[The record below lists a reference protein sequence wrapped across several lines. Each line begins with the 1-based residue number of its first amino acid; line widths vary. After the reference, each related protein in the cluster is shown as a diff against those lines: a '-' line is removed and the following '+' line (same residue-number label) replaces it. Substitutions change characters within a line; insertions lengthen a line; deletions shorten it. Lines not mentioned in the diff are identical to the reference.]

1 MRTKL
6 NQTKLTHLHIS
17 VFVASLGLGLYVYF
31 IPVFAQTFGATFLD
45 LGFIGSAY
53 AVTYAITPIVIG
65 YLADRLNRA
74 WLFTLGLAVNAVATI
89 VLVLVR
95 TVGDIVVLRLLSG
108 LGYAFFWPT
117 AEILVTDIAPV
128 EKRVREM
135 GAYSVAWGSGFLIG
149 PLIGGFIIQSLGF
162 MPLFLIATG
171 LIAVAFVFSLIWLVP
186 NYKRTAVSS
195 QGTSGSLFT
204 IRRLLPWYLMLLC
217 YGIAFSVVN
226 AIYSGYANS
235 LGVNAALIG
244 LTFTGFGIARIFVFA
259 TSERYLLFGENRTLI
274 IASVMIS
281 VGLIAIAQIHDFVGF
296 LGAMVLLGGSFA
308 LIFPLSISLVSRH
321 FTYDKLGAAVGSY
334 ETVFGIGAVIGPV
347 LAGMIAS
354 LASVQTSFLTM
365 AMFGVLMVGF
375 TLAGRAHS
383 STGTDR
389 GAQAW

>member
-1 MRTKL
+1 
-6 NQTKLTHLHIS
+6 
-17 VFVASLGLGLYVYF
+17 
-31 IPVFAQTFGATFLD
+31 
-45 LGFIGSAY
+45 
-53 AVTYAITPIVIG
+53 
-65 YLADRLNRA
+65 
-74 WLFTLGLAVNAVATI
+74 
-89 VLVLVR
+89 
-95 TVGDIVVLRLLSG
+95 
-108 LGYAFFWPT
+108 
-117 AEILVTDIAPV
+117 
-128 EKRVREM
+128 
-135 GAYSVAWGSGFLIG
+135 
-149 PLIGGFIIQSLGF
+149 
-162 MPLFLIATG
+162 
-171 LIAVAFVFSLIWLVP
+171 
-186 NYKRTAVSS
+186 
-195 QGTSGSLFT
+195 
-204 IRRLLPWYLMLLC
+204 MLLC

-226 AIYSGYANS
+226 AIYPGYANS